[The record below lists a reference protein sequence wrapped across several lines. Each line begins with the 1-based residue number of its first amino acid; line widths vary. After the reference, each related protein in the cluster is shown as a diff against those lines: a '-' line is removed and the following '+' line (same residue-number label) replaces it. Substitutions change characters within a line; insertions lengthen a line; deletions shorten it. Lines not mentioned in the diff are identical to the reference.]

1 MLCRAGFSQLGCTWG
16 MNTVTLPS
24 VKTSYSWVNTVGGLQ
39 LEHGNKKTCF
49 LFQLFLKRAQ
59 PQPSEITFVLH
70 FPGNLIPPLHILHS
84 LTNHSQSLIRSFL
97 GQVSSCIRSTEP
109 SISQTAFTKSDK
121 TELIMFTVVCFVEES
136 ALVDVMT
143 VARSSTLYSPGYWT
157 MIVVIRA
164 VPPSR

>member
-1 MLCRAGFSQLGCTWG
+1 MYMRNEYSNSAIS
-16 MNTVTLPS
+16 
-24 VKTSYSWVNTVGGLQ
+24 KTCYSWVNTVGGLQ

-49 LFQLFLKRAQ
+49 LFRLLKKRKKRAQ

-70 FPGNLIPPLHILHS
+70 FPGNLIPPLHSLHS

-109 SISQTAFTKSDK
+109 SICQTDFTKSDK
-121 TELIMFTVVCFVEES
+121 TELIMLTVVCFVEES
-136 ALVDVMT
+136 ELVDVMT
-143 VARSSTLYSPGYWT
+143 VAWSSTLYLPGYWK

-164 VPPSR
+164 VTPSR